1 MPRTVGVLGGMGP
14 RATVDFF
21 QKLTD
26 LTPARR
32 DQDHLRVI
40 IDSRPQIPDRS
51 AFLFGGGEDPTPW
64 LVESAQTLEAAG
76 AELLVIP
83 CNTAHAFLDAIRR
96 SVGIPVLD
104 ITEVVAEE
112 ACRTVPGLR
121 VAGVLA
127 TGATVR
133 VGLYHR
139 AFERRGVRVLAP
151 EPDDQGIVDRAIYA
165 VKAGDLGPRVREE
178 VRRVGHRLMAQGAE
192 AVILGCTEVPL
203 VVDPGEW
210 AVPVLDSTR
219 ILAQATV
226 RAALGEQWNFG
237 GDPPRFEDEPVA
249 GDSPVEVQEASWRRR
264 QP

>member
-26 LTPARR
+26 LTPARC

-51 AFLFGGGEDPTPW
+51 AFLFGDGEDPTPW
-64 LVESAQTLEAAG
+64 LVESARTLEAAG
-76 AELLVIP
+76 AEFLVIP

-104 ITEVVAEE
+104 ITEAVAEE
-112 ACRTVPGLR
+112 ACRAVPGIR
-121 VAGVLA
+121 VVGLVA

-139 AFERRGVRVLAP
+139 AFARRGVRVLAP
-151 EPDDQGIVDRAIYA
+151 EPDDQRIVDRAIYA
-165 VKAGDLGPRVREE
+165 VKAGNLKPQVRED
-178 VRRVGHRLMAQGAE
+178 VRRVGDRLVAKGAE
-192 AVILGCTEVPL
+192 AVVLGCTEVPL
-203 VVDPGEW
+203 LVDPGEW
-210 AVPVLDSTR
+210 TVLVLDSTR

-226 RAALGEQWNFG
+226 RAALAGAWNFE
-237 GDPPRFEDEPVA
+237 GDPARSQDGPIADRSAVT
-249 GDSPVEVQEASWRRR
+249 SQEAPWRRR